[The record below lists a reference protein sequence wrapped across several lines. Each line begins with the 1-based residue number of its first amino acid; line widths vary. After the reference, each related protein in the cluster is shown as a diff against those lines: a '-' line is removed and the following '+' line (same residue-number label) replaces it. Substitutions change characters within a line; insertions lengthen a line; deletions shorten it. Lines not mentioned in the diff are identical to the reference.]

1 MGSNLR
7 FELLKPKGAT
17 IMKAKLRGDEG
28 ITLVVVLV
36 LMAILLSVVGA
47 GLLFSGVNTKIT
59 VNYQQGT
66 RAFYAADAGLGE
78 AVSLLSANQA
88 AVEAVTINPPRDLN
102 GDGRLRYRGGL
113 RTSPPT
119 TPVAQYV
126 GTRIGTGNTLSS
138 GLPGYNE
145 SNGYSYYQYQLNVTG
160 TYDAAGTESGR
171 AVEAQALFG
180 PVAQ

>member
-1 MGSNLR
+1 MINR
-7 FELLKPKGAT
+7 
-17 IMKAKLRGDEG
+17 AKVSDNAG
-28 ITLVVVLV
+28 ITLVVVLMI
-36 LMAILLSVVGA
+36 MAILLSVIGA
-47 GLLFSGVNTKIT
+47 GLLFSGINTKIT

-66 RAFYAADAGLGE
+66 SAFYAADAGLGE
-78 AVSLLSANQA
+78 AVSLLSADQA
-88 AVEAVTINPPRDLN
+88 AVEAITINPPRDLN

-126 GTRIGTGNTLSS
+126 GTRAGTGDSLGS

-160 TYDAAGTESGR
+160 TYQVSGTELAGR
-171 AVEAQALFG
+171 TVEAQALFG

>member
-1 MGSNLR
+1 MN
-7 FELLKPKGAT
+7 
-17 IMKAKLRGDEG
+17 AKLRQDRG
-28 ITLVVVLV
+28 ITLVIVLV
-36 LMAILLSVVGA
+36 VMAILLSVIGA

-78 AVSLLSANQA
+78 AVSLLSADQA
-88 AVEAVTINPPRDLN
+88 AVEAITMNPPRDLS

-126 GTRIGTGNTLSS
+126 GTRSGTGDSLGS
-138 GLPGYNE
+138 GLSGYNE
-145 SNGYSYYQYQLNVTG
+145 SNGYSYYQYQLNITG
-160 TYDAAGTESGR
+160 TYEVSGTELAGR
-171 AVEAQALFG
+171 TVEAQALFG